1 MKERAMRLKLI
12 EAIEAK
18 QTGRRVLPRMRL
30 ADVKFE
36 VNPPAIYADPEH
48 YEYPA
53 LCSKGT
59 KPVRR
64 GRR

>member
-1 MKERAMRLKLI
+1 MIIRTRDLPPDQVFHVSVDLLD
-12 EAIEAK
+12 EA
-18 QTGRRVLPRMRL
+18 
-30 ADVKFE
+30 
-36 VNPPAIYADPEH
+36 
-48 YEYPA
+48 A